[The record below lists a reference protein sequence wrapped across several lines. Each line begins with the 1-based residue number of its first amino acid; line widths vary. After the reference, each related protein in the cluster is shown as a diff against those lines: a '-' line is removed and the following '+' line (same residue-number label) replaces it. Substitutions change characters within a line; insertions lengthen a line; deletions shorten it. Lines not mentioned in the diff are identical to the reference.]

1 MFLLRDKKFRL
12 FCRTK
17 IFNFQFSIPIMLPE
31 TLIEKVRQL
40 APAEYN
46 SIIIDNAVTIKKHI
60 YCYINAAVQRV
71 EFRTQSISAAID
83 GELSNALEQIMASNG
98 RYIKLDPRIVEL
110 MKDSPEYSTEG
121 FFSSVKN
128 KMSEMINGGREVDHH
143 HITLD
148 MEDGRIAKQQPSFAI
163 KDECSVAKCANCNGS
178 AYVERSDNKGVS
190 EKVVCPAC
198 KGRGLAGVLKYF
210 TPTVI
215 DRQISII
222 RCLTGD
228 IKGLKFDTESDGATI
243 SGTSY
248 KIHLG
253 ERRRMLTHINGVD
266 SEDFDGD
273 ILPYLDIV
281 RDKVGEE
288 NAIEDYFYQMV
299 PCYTFTY
306 RNVLTSELH
315 NGVLV
320 DPDRQPA
327 LILNLEGT
335 STKLANSVKDSF
347 KSIGNFFGSLSRSNA
362 FKDKEDLRRTMRLLI
377 AVAVADGTV
386 EEEEKKTLTL
396 AIRGMDQFTGS
407 EQEELIKCLGAKDAN
422 FLTKEDFSFNR
433 PENAKEA
440 IARMQEMAEADSSIH
455 ETEREIIE
463 RLKLSI

>member
-1 MFLLRDKKFRL
+1 
-12 FCRTK
+12 
-17 IFNFQFSIPIMLPE
+17 
-31 TLIEKVRQL
+31 
-40 APAEYN
+40 
-46 SIIIDNAVTIKKHI
+46 
-60 YCYINAAVQRV
+60 
-71 EFRTQSISAAID
+71 
-83 GELSNALEQIMASNG
+83 
-98 RYIKLDPRIVEL
+98 
-110 MKDSPEYSTEG
+110 
-121 FFSSVKN
+121 
-128 KMSEMINGGREVDHH
+128 
-143 HITLD
+143 
-148 MEDGRIAKQQPSFAI
+148 
-163 KDECSVAKCANCNGS
+163 
-178 AYVERSDNKGVS
+178 
-190 EKVVCPAC
+190 
-198 KGRGLAGVLKYF
+198 
-210 TPTVI
+210 
-215 DRQISII
+215 
-222 RCLTGD
+222 
-228 IKGLKFDTESDGATI
+228 
-243 SGTSY
+243 
-248 KIHLG
+248 
-253 ERRRMLTHINGVD
+253 
-266 SEDFDGD
+266 
-273 ILPYLDIV
+273 
-281 RDKVGEE
+281 
-288 NAIEDYFYQMV
+288 MV